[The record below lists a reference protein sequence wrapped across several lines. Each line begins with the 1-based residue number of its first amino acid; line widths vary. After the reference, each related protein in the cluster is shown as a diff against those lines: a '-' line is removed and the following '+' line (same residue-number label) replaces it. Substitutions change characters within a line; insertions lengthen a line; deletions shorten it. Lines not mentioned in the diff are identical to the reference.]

1 MRKKLI
7 ELVNEG
13 IDRREPTLMLGERI
27 ADHLIANGVTVQDTS
42 NEIKRL
48 ENQVA
53 ALKKS
58 NRNWRRKV
66 QRMRNRRKENDYG

>member
-13 IDRREPTLMLGERI
+13 IDRREPTLMLCERI

>member
-27 ADHLIANGVTVQDTS
+27 ADHLIANGVTVHDTS